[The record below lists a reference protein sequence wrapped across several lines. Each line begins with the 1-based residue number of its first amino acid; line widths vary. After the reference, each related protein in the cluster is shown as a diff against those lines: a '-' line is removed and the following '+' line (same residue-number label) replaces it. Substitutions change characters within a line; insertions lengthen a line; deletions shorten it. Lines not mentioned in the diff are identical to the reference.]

1 VSSGDICHLSSSIF
15 CTVRNFSWQFSDMTQ
30 SGQHGLSYATREEK
44 WKKKETVAVGNGE
57 SYDGRKRREL
67 TEQSRV

>member
-1 VSSGDICHLSSSIF
+1 
-15 CTVRNFSWQFSDMTQ
+15 MTQ